1 MACRLGRVVSRPL
14 QITILGATGSIGLST
29 LDVVA
34 RHPDRYD
41 VFALTGFSRLAELR
55 ALCLKHRPR
64 YAVVSDQ
71 AQARILQDQLHVDG
85 VSTRVLDGEGGLSE
99 VAAHPEVDVVMAAIV
114 GAAGLKPTL
123 AAVQSGKRVL
133 LANKE
138 ALVMSGALFM
148 QALRDSGAV
157 LLPIDSEHNAI
168 FQCLPTDYSQGLG
181 TVGVRRILLTA
192 SGGPF
197 REMAP
202 DLLNDV
208 TPEQACAHPNWS
220 MGRKISVDSASMMNK
235 GLELIEACWLFDAR
249 PHQVEVVIHP
259 QSVIH
264 SMVDYVDG
272 SVLAQL
278 GNPDMRTPIA
288 HALAWPERIES
299 GVSALDLLR
308 VGRLDFQAPDD
319 RRFPCLRLARTAAEV
334 GGTAPAMLNAAN
346 EVAVDAF
353 LNRRIRF
360 TEIAS
365 IIDDVLNHEASVPTV
380 CLEDVLAADRR
391 ARDVAGQWLYRNG
404 R

>member
-1 MACRLGRVVSRPL
+1 MTDPL
-14 QITILGATGSIGLST
+14 QITVLGATGSIGLST
-29 LDVVA
+29 LDVIA
-34 RHPDRYD
+34 RHPGRYQA
-41 VFALTGFSRLAELR
+41 FALTAFNRIAELR
-55 ALCLKHRPR
+55 ELCRRHRPR
-64 YAVVSDQ
+64 YAVVATSEQ
-71 AQARILQDQLHVDG
+71 AQVLQDQLTGDDLQ
-85 VSTRVLDGEGGLSE
+85 TRVLVGEGGLSE
-99 VAAHPEVDVVMAAIV
+99 VAAHPETDVVMAAIV
-114 GAAGLKPTL
+114 GAAGLRPTL
-123 AAVQSGKRVL
+123 SAVQADKRVL

-148 QALRDSGAV
+148 QALRDSKAV

-168 FQCLPTDYSQGLG
+168 FQCLPGDYGRGLAG
-181 TVGVRRILLTA
+181 VGVRRILLTA

-197 REMAP
+197 REWPLERLA
-202 DLLNDV
+202 DV
-208 TPEQACAHPNWS
+208 TVEQACTHPNWS

-249 PHQVEVVIHP
+249 PDQVEVVVHP

-264 SMVDYVDG
+264 SMVDYIDG

-288 HALAWPERIES
+288 HALAWPERIDS
-299 GVSALDLLR
+299 GVSALDLVR
-308 VGRLDFQAPDD
+308 IGHLDFQAPDEQ
-319 RRFPCLRLARTAAEV
+319 RFPCLRMARQAAQQ

-353 LNRRIRF
+353 LDGRIRF

-365 IIDDVLNHEASVPTV
+365 IIDEVLNREAAVAVRCLGDVLQA
-380 CLEDVLAADRR
+380 DAQARQLATH
-391 ARDVAGQWLYRNG
+391 WLKRSN

>member
-1 MACRLGRVVSRPL
+1 MSAPL
-14 QITILGATGSIGLST
+14 QVTVLGATGSIGLST
-29 LDVVA
+29 LDVIA
-34 RHPDRYD
+34 RHPERYQA
-41 VFALTGFSRLAELR
+41 FALTAFTRIAELR
-55 ALCLKHRPR
+55 ALCCRHRPR
-64 YAVVSDQ
+64 YAVVADSDQ
-71 AQARILQDQLHVDG
+71 ARLLQEQLDSDG
-85 VSTRVLDGEGGLSE
+85 VLTRVLVGEGGLSE

-114 GAAGLKPTL
+114 GAAGLRPTL
-123 AAVQSGKRVL
+123 SAVQAGKRVL

-148 QALRDSGAV
+148 QALRESQAV

-168 FQCLPTDYSQGLG
+168 FQCLPSNYSQGLG
-181 TVGVRRILLTA
+181 NVGVRRILLTA

-197 REMAP
+197 RELPIEQLAS
-202 DLLNDV
+202 V
-208 TPEQACAHPNWS
+208 TVDQACAHPNWS

-249 PHQVEVVIHP
+249 PDQVEVVIHP

-288 HALAWPERIES
+288 HALAWPERIDS
-299 GVSALDLLR
+299 GVSALDLLQ
-308 VGRLDFQAPDD
+308 VGRLDFEAPDEQ
-319 RRFPCLRLARTAAEV
+319 RFPCLRIARLAAQD

-353 LNRRIRF
+353 LDGRIRF

-365 IIDDVLNHEASVPTV
+365 IIEQVLDRQASSPAR
-380 CLEDVLAADRR
+380 CLGDVLAADSQAR
-391 ARDVAGQWLYRNG
+391 ALASRWLYDRD